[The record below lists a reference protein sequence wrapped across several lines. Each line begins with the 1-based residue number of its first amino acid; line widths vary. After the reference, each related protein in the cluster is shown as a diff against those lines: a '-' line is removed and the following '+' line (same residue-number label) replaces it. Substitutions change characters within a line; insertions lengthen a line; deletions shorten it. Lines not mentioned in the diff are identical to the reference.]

1 MNYKHL
7 FGPVPSRRLGVSLG
21 VDLVNKKTC
30 NFNCVYCE
38 CGEAP
43 AMESIRKEYVN
54 IDAVVEEVKHYLE
67 HGNHLDFITFS
78 GNGEPTLNS
87 GIGRLVIELKKITD
101 TKICLIT
108 NSSTLVDSSIFE
120 EIKDI
125 DLIMPSL
132 DAVLNESFI
141 KMDRPHSSIK
151 LEDVINGLI
160 DFRKIYKGQ
169 IWLEL
174 FMLEG
179 VNDSD
184 EELAKF
190 VEVIK
195 EIGADRV
202 QLNSLDRPAPVKW
215 VKAMSM
221 KRLEEIR
228 DYFESK
234 GIDAEIIKKYSGR
247 SDYRKYNKDYEKLI
261 LNMIDKRPCTIED
274 FEEVVD
280 LNLRELGTYIEI
292 LIKEKIIEAVIEER
306 GIFYRKI

>member
-21 VDLVNKKTC
+21 IDLVNKKTC

-43 AMESIRKEYVN
+43 AMDSIRKEYVN
-54 IDAVVEEVKHYLE
+54 INSVVEEVKDYLK
-67 HGNHLDFITFS
+67 HGSHLDFITFS

-87 GIGRLVIELKKITD
+87 GLGRLVKELKKITD

-108 NSSTLVDSSIFE
+108 NSSTLTNPELLE

-132 DAVLNESFI
+132 DAVLEKSFLKI
-141 KMDRPHSSIK
+141 DRPHSGIK
-151 LEDVINGLI
+151 LENIIKSLAE
-160 DFRKIYKGQ
+160 FRKNYKGQ

-179 VNDSD
+179 VNDSQ
-184 EELAKF
+184 EELDKF
-190 VEVIK
+190 VDVIK

-221 KRLEEIR
+221 NRLEEIR
-228 DYFESK
+228 DFFEEK

-247 SDYRKYNKDYEKLI
+247 KDYRKFNSNYEKLI
-261 LNMIDKRPCTIED
+261 LNMINTRPCTISD
-274 FEEVVD
+274 LEEVVD
-280 LNLRELGTYIEI
+280 LNPRELGTYIEI
-292 LIKEKIIEAVIEER
+292 LIKENVIEPVIEER